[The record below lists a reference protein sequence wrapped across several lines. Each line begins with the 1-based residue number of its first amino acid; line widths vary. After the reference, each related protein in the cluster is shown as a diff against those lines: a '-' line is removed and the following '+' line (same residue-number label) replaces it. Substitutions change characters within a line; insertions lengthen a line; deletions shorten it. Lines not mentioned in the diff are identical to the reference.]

1 MPLGTH
7 LLLALRSAAG
17 MGAFFWSIDRIHGS
31 RHTRNADHQIYRH
44 PDMARKKSKSNIWA
58 EKIRCELLLFLG
70 GYCKLCGATKNLE
83 FDHVVPIDW
92 TPSAKSQ
99 SQRAAEYKREFA
111 KGNLQILCSKC
122 HGKKTAEFRGF
133 EVDPDNCPF

>member
-1 MPLGTH
+1 MYLGTH
-7 LLLALRSAAG
+7 LLFTLRPVTG
-17 MGAFFWSIDRIHGS
+17 MGAFLRSIDRIHGG
-31 RHTRNADHQIYRH
+31 RHTRNANHQIHRH
-44 PDMARKKSKSNIWA
+44 PDMARKKSKSNLWA

-70 GYCKLCGATKNLE
+70 GYCKLCGATKHLE

-133 EVDPDNCPF
+133 EVDPENCPF